1 MTSHPADTGSFD
13 TYLVGGAVRD
23 ALLGLEDSDRDW
35 VVVGATPDAM
45 RKAGFTPVG
54 KDFPVFLH
62 PDTKEEY
69 ALARTERKS
78 GTGYKGFTIYAAPDV
93 SLKEDLLR
101 RDLTINA
108 IARDA
113 DGNLVDPW
121 GGIND
126 LQNRVLRH
134 VSPAFAEDPLRV
146 LRIARFAARFADRGF
161 SIASETQALIQTM
174 SASGELED
182 LVAERVWR
190 EIAKA
195 LQTDHAQVF
204 IEVLR
209 DCGALATLLPEVDRL
224 FGVPQPAQWHPEI
237 DTGIHT
243 LMSLRQACRLSS
255 DLAVR
260 FATLLHDVGKGL
272 TPSKDWPQ
280 HIAHEHKG
288 VQLIAGICQ
297 RLRVPIECADL
308 ARLSSQYHT
317 HCHQMR
323 VLKPATVLKTLEGLD
338 AFRRPQRLQKFLLVC
353 EADARGRTGLEDQ
366 PYPQADLLWQCF
378 AAAEAVDVP
387 TLLQQKPVAPGPE
400 AGEKIRD
407 MLYQARLSRI
417 KQTLYSLKADATP
430 GTDDKFRTDP

>member
-1 MTSHPADTGSFD
+1 MTTHPADTAAAGPDATGPGTFA

-23 ALLGLEDSDRDW
+23 AQLGLDDADRDW

-45 RKAGFTPVG
+45 LEAGFTPVG

-62 PDTKEEY
+62 PVSKEEY

-78 GTGYKGFTIYAAPDV
+78 GTGYKGFTVYATPEV
-93 SLKEDLLR
+93 TLEQDLQR

-108 IARDA
+108 IAQDT

-121 GGIND
+121 GGVSD
-126 LQNRVLRH
+126 LHNRILRH

-146 LRIARFAARFADRGF
+146 LRVARFAARFADQGF
-161 SIASETQALIQTM
+161 TIAPETLALMHTM
-174 SASGELED
+174 SASGELKD

-190 EIAKA
+190 EFDKA
-195 LQTDHAQVF
+195 LQEDQAHIF
-204 IEVLR
+204 IAVLR

-224 FGVPQPAQWHPEI
+224 FGVPQPEQWHPEI
-237 DTGIHT
+237 DTGTHT
-243 LMSLRQACRLSS
+243 LLSLQQACRLSE

-260 FATLLHDVGKGL
+260 FAALMHDVGKGL
-272 TPSKDWPQ
+272 TPSTDWPQ
-280 HIAHEHKG
+280 HIAHEHRG
-288 VQLIAGICQ
+288 LAAIAEACQ
-297 RLRVPIECADL
+297 RLRVPTECADL

-317 HCHQMR
+317 HCHQMQ

-353 EADARGRTGLEDQ
+353 EADARGRTGLENQ

-378 AAAEAVDVP
+378 VAADEIDVP
-387 TLLQQKPVAPGPE
+387 TLLEQKPVAPGPE
-400 AGEKIRD
+400 AGEKIRN
-407 MLYQARLSRI
+407 MLHQARLGRIRTALSR
-417 KQTLYSLKADATP
+417 L
-430 GTDDKFRTDP
+430 RTDS

>member
-1 MTSHPADTGSFD
+1 MTTHPADIGSAAAPGPFA

-23 ALLGLEDSDRDW
+23 ALLGIGGSDRDW

-45 RKAGFTPVG
+45 LETGFTPVG

-78 GTGYKGFTIYAAPDV
+78 GTGYKGFTVYATPEV
-93 SLKEDLLR
+93 TLEEDLQR

-108 IARDA
+108 IAQDA
-113 DGNLVDPW
+113 EGKLVDPW
-121 GGIND
+121 GGVND
-126 LQNRVLRH
+126 LNNRVLRH

-146 LRIARFAARFADRGF
+146 LRVARFAARFANQGF
-161 SIASETQALIQTM
+161 TIASETQTLMRTM

-190 EIAKA
+190 EFDKA
-195 LQTDHAQVF
+195 LQESQAHVF
-204 IEVLR
+204 ISVLR

-224 FGVPQPAQWHPEI
+224 FGVPQPKQWHPEI
-237 DTGIHT
+237 DTGVHA
-243 LMSLRQACRLSS
+243 LMSLRLACRLSN

-260 FATLLHDVGKGL
+260 FAALMHDVGKGL
-272 TPSKDWPQ
+272 TPAEDWPQ

-288 VQLIAGICQ
+288 VQAIADACQ
-297 RLRVPIECADL
+297 RLRVPANCADL

-317 HCHQMR
+317 HCHQMQ

-378 AAAEAVDVP
+378 VAADEVDVP
-387 TLLQQKPVAPGPE
+387 ALLAQKPVVPGPE
-400 AGEKIRD
+400 AGEKIRN
-407 MLYQARLSRI
+407 MLHQARLGRI
-417 KQTLYSLKADATP
+417 RDALARLRAAP
-430 GTDDKFRTDP
+430 